1 MISRSRPE
9 HWPLS
14 DRAEPSFGLDRTQ
27 RWWAALLALALLA
40 VVVVIGVR
48 VAHTTGPL
56 HVDTLG
62 ARVVDAPQIPH
73 TKRAFRGLVWLGSP
87 EFVAG
92 AVAVLALWRMARR
105 DVLGAGTS
113 ALAPLLAVVLTEVVA
128 KPLIGRRLSAAGH
141 SFSFPSGHVTG
152 AAALAAVLV
161 ALAVRAWG
169 RRAAWLAVPALLLPL
184 GVSAGVV
191 RAGFHYATD
200 AVGGIAMGFS
210 AVLLVVVACSAFE
223 DWRGAR
229 RTAQPVI
236 APAGAA

>member
-1 MISRSRPE
+1 MSASPQ
-9 HWPLS
+9 
-14 DRAEPSFGLDRTQ
+14 PSFGLTPSLR
-27 RWWAALLALALLA
+27 RWGALLAIALLA
-40 VVVVIGVR
+40 VVLVIGVR

-73 TKRAFRGLVWLGSP
+73 TRRAFRGLVWLGSP
-87 EFVAG
+87 HFVAG
-92 AVAVLALWRMARR
+92 AVGVLALWRMARR
-105 DVLGAGTS
+105 DVLGALTAAG
-113 ALAPLLAVVLTEVVA
+113 APLLAVVLTEVVA
-128 KPLIGRRLSAAGH
+128 KPLIGRRLSSAGH

-152 AAALAAVLV
+152 AAALAAVVV

-200 AVGGIAMGFS
+200 AVGGIAMGIS

-223 DWRGAR
+223 DWRTR
-229 RTAQPVI
+229 RRRAASVSVQ
-236 APAGAA
+236 AGAP